1 MAESYLYVFQAAPE
15 SQSLFRTEMSG
26 TAGLSLA
33 YGWIYSGMEMKSGP
47 RKQCLMAAGWGSAC
61 SWSCSST
68 SWGGTALMEKHGTP
82 CSDFFLTAALG
93 ILMA

>member
-33 YGWIYSGMEMKSGP
+33 CGWIYSGMEMKSGP

-61 SWSCSST
+61 SWSD
-68 SWGGTALMEKHGTP
+68 TALMQRHGTP